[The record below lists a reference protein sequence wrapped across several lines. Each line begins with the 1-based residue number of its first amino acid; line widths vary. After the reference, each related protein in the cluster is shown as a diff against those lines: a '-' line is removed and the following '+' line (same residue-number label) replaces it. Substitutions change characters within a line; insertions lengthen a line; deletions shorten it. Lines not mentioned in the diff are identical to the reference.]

1 MIVIFKTLFM
11 NRRFTFF
18 ILISLAITALLPSC
32 KKFEGSQTVPAYIRI
47 DTMQVQCEYWVYG
60 ANTHKIIDAWVYI
73 DDNIVGCYELPA
85 TFPVLK
91 EGEHKVA
98 VYPGI
103 ARDGI
108 RDLRAQY
115 PFMAPYERSSVNLVK
130 DSMVTLRPV
139 FHYYPVGNDEN
150 MHIWQEDF
158 DRGTIKIQAVSP
170 SDVEINLDNSP
181 LAWHD
186 PEGIYSTYSA
196 KLVLT
201 SDTMEFRIATEEF
214 HTTGAD
220 EFKLPTTGAPCMLEM
235 DYKCSDTCYVGL
247 RYRMDYVVYNEP
259 LVRLKPTGASGQE
272 PEKWNKIYI
281 NIGPY
286 LVDYEDSDYFQIY
299 FSSWDPRNEG
309 TQYFYFDNF
318 KLIYR
323 DR

>member
-1 MIVIFKTLFM
+1 MI
-11 NRRFTFF
+11 RRYTFF
-18 ILISLAITALLPSC
+18 TLISLALVALLLPSC

-60 ANTHKIIDAWVYI
+60 ANTHKFIDAWVYV

-91 EGEHKVA
+91 EGVHKVA

-115 PFMAPYERSSVNLVK
+115 PFMAPYELDSVNLVK
-130 DSMVTLRPV
+130 DSIVTLRPV
-139 FHYYPVGNDEN
+139 FEYYPVGVDEN
-150 MHIWQEDF
+150 MHIAWKEDF
-158 DRGTIKIQAVSP
+158 DGGAITLQPISP
-170 SDVEINLDNSP
+170 SNTGILLVRDS

-186 PEGIYSTYSA
+186 PGYIYSTCSA

-201 SDTMEFRIATEEF
+201 SDTMQFRVATVEQF
-214 HTTGAD
+214 TN
-220 EFKLPTTGAPCMLEM
+220 LPTTGSACMLEM
-235 DYKCSDTCYVGL
+235 DYKCSDTCLVGI

-259 LVRLKPTGASGQE
+259 IVRLKPTGASGQE

-286 LVDYEDSDYFQIY
+286 LVDYEDAEYFQIY
-299 FSSWDPRNEG
+299 FASWDPRNEG
-309 TQYFYFDNF
+309 TQYFYYDNL